1 MTFSISLAAVLLV
14 SYLAGSIPFGFIIG
28 KCHGV
33 DIRREG
39 SGNIGATNVT
49 RVIGPWWGK
58 LCFLLD
64 FLKGFLASGAVILL
78 TGSGTFSD
86 PAGILPVAAALAVVL
101 GHIYP
106 VYLKF
111 KGGKGIST
119 AAGAVFPLC
128 PLAVLIA
135 LAVWI
140 VLFLTTRYVSVASI
154 AAAAVLPVTAVI
166 LYLFKL
172 PGATDSLPVVVLFI
186 LLGDL
191 AILKHI
197 SNIKRLL
204 NGTEN
209 RFSKEG
215 GKQ

>member
-86 PAGILPVAAALAVVL
+86 PAGILPVAAALALVL

>member
-14 SYLAGSIPFGFIIG
+14 SYLTGSIPFGFIIG

-33 DIRREG
+33 DIRKEG

-64 FLKGFLASGAVILL
+64 FLKGLLSAGAVILL
-78 TGSGTFSD
+78 IGSGALND
-86 PAGILPVAAALAVVL
+86 PADILPVAAALAVVL

-128 PLAVLIA
+128 PVAVLVA
-135 LAVWI
+135 LTVWV

-166 LYLFKL
+166 FYLFKL
-172 PGATDSLPVVVLFI
+172 PGATDSLPVVILFV
-186 LLGDL
+186 LLGAL

-209 RFSKEG
+209 RFSKG
-215 GKQ
+215 GRQ

>member
-14 SYLAGSIPFGFIIG
+14 SYLAGSIPFGFVIG

-33 DIRREG
+33 DIRKEG

-140 VLFLTTRYVSVASI
+140 ALFLTTRYVSVASI
-154 AAAAVLPVTAVI
+154 AAATVLPAAAVI
-166 LYLFKL
+166 LYLFKR

-186 LLGDL
+186 LLGAL

-209 RFSKEG
+209 RFSKG

>member
-33 DIRREG
+33 DIRKEG

-64 FLKGFLASGAVILL
+64 FLKGLLSAGAVILL
-78 TGSGTFSD
+78 TGSGTLND

-128 PLAVLIA
+128 PVAVLVA
-135 LAVWI
+135 LTVWV

-166 LYLFKL
+166 FYLFKL
-172 PGATDSLPVVVLFI
+172 PGATDSLPVVILFV
-186 LLGDL
+186 LLGAL

-209 RFSKEG
+209 RFSKG
-215 GKQ
+215 GRQ

>member
-14 SYLAGSIPFGFIIG
+14 SYLAGSIPFGFVIG

-86 PAGILPVAAALAVVL
+86 PAGILPVARTHLSRIPEIQRRKRDFDRGGGSLPALPACRTHRIGGMDRAFPDNALCVRRQHRGGDCPSGGG
-101 GHIYP
+101 GHP
-106 VYLKF
+106 
-111 KGGKGIST
+111 
-119 AAGAVFPLC
+119 
-128 PLAVLIA
+128 
-135 LAVWI
+135 
-140 VLFLTTRYVSVASI
+140 VSVQTARSDGFAS
-154 AAAAVLPVTAVI
+154 
-166 LYLFKL
+166 
-172 PGATDSLPVVVLFI
+172 GGRSLHPAGRSRDPQAHFQHQTSSERDGKP
-186 LLGDL
+186 LLQ
-191 AILKHI
+191 
-197 SNIKRLL
+197 R
-204 NGTEN
+204 
-209 RFSKEG
+209 R
-215 GKQ
+215 